1 MIDSVCRGRI
11 SGTQIGVIAQEIQTV
26 LPKTVL
32 EMKESKVLT
41 VDADSLTWHL
51 VNAVKE
57 LSEKNDA
64 LAAEVASLK
73 SQINN

>member
-26 LPKTVL
+26 LPETVL

-41 VDADSLTWHL
+41 VDSDTLTWHL

-57 LSEKNDA
+57 LSAKVEELEAK
-64 LAAEVASLK
+64 LG
-73 SQINN
+73 